1 MLLLIQRGTEKCICG
16 FGQVK
21 VVGDLARSSFRE
33 VMGMKKLTETGLTR
47 KNLKKRPS
55 F

>member
-21 VVGDLARSSFRE
+21 VIGDLGRSSFSE
-33 VMGMKKLTETGLTR
+33 VMGMIKLTEMGLTR

>member
-1 MLLLIQRGTEKCICG
+1 MLLLIQRGTKKCICG

-21 VVGDLARSSFRE
+21 VIGDLERRSFSE
-33 VMGMKKLTETGLTR
+33 VVGMKKLTEMGLTR